1 MSGSPSIGAA
11 AKLKEQYS
19 QELKDAAI
27 PVSNKQAVEL
37 GDLDTR
43 DKKKLAQLSS
53 KEKTAIRGAGC
64 KKLIEPVPR
73 FIKATCEKVVKGANN
88 NFIVLGRDRPGSRLQ
103 GYGGKGHTKAGMIDI
118 VVGRLGSNSPYK
130 DSKSIINA
138 DPDFNKD
145 SARIYLSQ
153 RTDVDKNFK
162 LVPSPGALES
172 EARSAIGLKADAIR
186 IVGRENIRLV
196 TLTNVDNSMG
206 GLVQSI
212 GGIDL
217 VAGNFDKNIQP
228 MVKGR
233 NLIKCLEDLVE
244 HVDDLRSIIVGFVD
258 IQSKFNVRIMNHHHH
273 SPFFGVPT
281 SPSVALMESG
291 IKTAVK
297 TFSKTIVS
305 TKLMAFNFESFKKNY
320 LNPGVSDPIGP
331 DTFICSRY
339 NNVN

>member
-1 MSGSPSIGAA
+1 MSGSPSIGAS
-11 AKLKEQYS
+11 AKLKEQYE
-19 QELKDAAI
+19 QELKSAAI
-27 PVSNKQAVEL
+27 PVARKQAVEL
-37 GDLDTR
+37 GDLETR
-43 DKKKLAQLSS
+43 DKRKLSQLSR
-53 KEKTAIRGAGC
+53 KDKIAIRGAGC
-64 KKLIEPVPR
+64 KKLIEPVPK
-73 FIKATCEKVVKGANN
+73 FIKAGCEKVIKGTNN
-88 NFIVLGRDRPGSRLQ
+88 NFIVLGRDRPSSRLT
-103 GYGGKGHTKAGMIDI
+103 GYGGKGHTKAGMVDI

-130 DSKSIINA
+130 DGTKLISS
-138 DPDFNKD
+138 DPDFSKD

-153 RTDVDKNFK
+153 RTDIDENFK

-172 EARSAIGLKADAIR
+172 TARSAIGIKADAVR

-196 TLTNVDNSMG
+196 TLTNVENSMG

-228 MVKGR
+228 MVKGK
-233 NLIKCLEDLVE
+233 NLIKCLEDLVD

-258 IQSKFNVRIMNHHHH
+258 LQNKFNLRIMDHTHH
-273 SPFFGVPT
+273 SPFFGAIT
-281 SPSVALMESG
+281 SKSPVLMEAG

-331 DTFICSRY
+331 DTYICSRY